1 MNILKNFTIFSFLI
15 FFIVSPVLACSN
27 NGIKTSE
34 VDTVDLDISDNKL
47 LSYDEMFEEILK
59 DGYSEKEIINIMG
72 ENLQTSSN
80 VQPARDLSYTTLTKT
95 LNVTSSYKP
104 KIKFYI
110 QVDAAHGAYYIYR
123 VMDASLIKNYNDIS
137 KVFDGK
143 IYYNLETKTRIY
155 FYVNGDFY
163 NYGTISVTG
172 GGSIGLGQSASVF
185 FNVSGSSNH
194 YKYFYTDDYIH
205 MEDFK
210 KI

>member
-1 MNILKNFTIFSFLI
+1 MNILKKITLLSFLI
-15 FFIVSPVLACSN
+15 FFIVSPVSSCSN
-27 NGIKTSE
+27 NDIKASDVETI
-34 VDTVDLDISDNKL
+34 DLDISDNKL
-47 LSYDEMFEEILK
+47 LSYDEMFKEMLK
-59 DGYSEKEIINIMG
+59 DGYLEKEIINIMG
-72 ENLQTSSN
+72 ENLKTSSN
-80 VQPARDLSYTTLTKT
+80 VQSARDLSYTTLTKT

-123 VMDASLIKNYNDIS
+123 VMDANLIRNYNGIS

-172 GGSIGLGQSASVF
+172 GCSVGLGQSASVF
-185 FNVSGSSNH
+185 FNVSASNNH

-205 MEDFK
+205 MANFK
-210 KI
+210 